1 MCFWRF
7 LTSGQNQNE
16 RKIRCLRPM
25 TLGNGVKYE
34 VFSASCFK
42 LFQVAAAFWGYLG
55 ASLSILGHLW
65 TILVLSWA
73 ILGPFWGILEA
84 LGGVLGPLG
93 GDLEASWSILGPSSA
108 QTVSSCFKLFQ
119 VVSSC
124 FQVVSSCFQVVS
136 SCSRI
141 LGAFGGIWGVLGGS
155 CMLLW
160 AIVEAWKLFH

>member
-1 MCFWRF
+1 MKITCFWRF

-124 FQVVSSCFQVVS
+124 FQVVSSC
-136 SCSRI
+136 SRI
-141 LGAFGGIWGVLGGS
+141 LGAFGGIWGHLGGLGR
-155 CMLLW
+155 LLH
-160 AIVEAWKLFH
+160 ASLGYC